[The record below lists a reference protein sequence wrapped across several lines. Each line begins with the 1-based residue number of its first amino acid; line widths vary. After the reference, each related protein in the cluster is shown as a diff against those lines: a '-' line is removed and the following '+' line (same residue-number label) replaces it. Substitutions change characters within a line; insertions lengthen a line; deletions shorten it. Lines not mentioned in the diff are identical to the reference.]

1 MRDQRSKLRF
11 IKKAEDFAQARIREF
26 LATVKHEKKNVGG
39 YSNRLGGFEARTK
52 ALGGT
57 IAARSFR
64 KVLSRIADVVL
75 VADVGLIDV
84 AWKQKDDKSK
94 DIENVI
100 DKQRVEYNGIESI
113 FGEVTGD

>member
-1 MRDQRSKLRF
+1 MGLSKKQRLRSSENSG
-11 IKKAEDFAQARIREF
+11 IPRHSEARE
-26 LATVKHEKKNVGG
+26 KNVGG